1 MLRRRCWMATPALS
15 SGVMFVRTSQSLFA
29 IGRK

>member
-1 MLRRRCWMATPALS
+1 MGGLVMATPALS